1 MKIYNYDPKTG
12 EYLSAKD
19 ARPDPMTEGRFLI
32 PAFATDIEP
41 LEPKEGYAIVFAQGT
56 WNYVEDHRGQ
66 TIYKTEN
73 KETAVVTGIGPIPE
87 EFTAIEPVQHSKWDG
102 AKWVADLDAL
112 KEAEAIEIKA
122 RLAEMD
128 LKSIS
133 LIRAFIVSKFPDA
146 PNDLKELETSAS
158 AEKVKIK

>member
-1 MKIYNYDPKTG
+1 MKIYNYDPITG
-12 EYLSAKD
+12 EYLSSKD

-41 LEPKEGYAIVFAQGT
+41 PDPKEGYAIIFAQGG
-56 WNYVEDHRGQ
+56 WNYVVDHRGQ
-66 TIYKTEN
+66 SIYSTEN
-73 KETAVVTGIGPIPE
+73 AERATVTGIGPIPE
-87 EFTAIEPVQHSKWDG
+87 RFTVIEPIQHSKWDG
-102 AKWVADLDAL
+102 AKWVEDTDAL
-112 KEAEAIEIKA
+112 KEAESNEIKA

-133 LIRAFIVSKFPDA
+133 LMRAFIVSKFPDA
-146 PNDLKELETSAS
+146 PIELKELESSAF